1 MSKRIENLRRLLNP
15 RHIAFIGGNDA
26 EIGARQCYKLFDG
39 EVWGVNPRRE
49 TLADVACY
57 KSIEDLP
64 EAPDAVFLATPR
76 SATVDSVRKLSKLGA
91 GGVACFTAGY
101 GELGEKGALDEKR
114 LIEAAG
120 DMALVGPN
128 SYGLINYISR
138 AILWPFGA
146 GSQRCTKG
154 VALIMQSGMISA
166 NLTMNDR
173 SVPIS
178 YVVSAGNQAVLT
190 IEDYMDVLIDSDS
203 VNAIGLYVE
212 GIKDIARF
220 SSVADK
226 ALRAGKPI
234 VLLKAGK
241 SKIGSALT
249 LSHTGSMAG
258 IDESFQTL
266 FDLLG
271 IIRVDSPVTM
281 LETLKFLSVSGVPSG
296 NKIAAFTC
304 SGGDAALLADYSE
317 KIGLDLT
324 PPSVTARITLEA
336 LLPDIATV
344 SNPLDYTTPLWG
356 NTEQMPGVFSALMK
370 DNYDAAVV
378 IQDYPPKHIH
388 EDNSPYRNDSQSFI
402 KACQL
407 CGIPGAVCSDLPENL
422 DKESREI
429 IIEGGVSPLQGFDHG
444 LEAIALSC
452 SYGRRRSAI
461 LNYENEIAFT
471 PIDVPANT
479 GVTRLI
485 NEWQGKQLLQQFDVD
500 VPSGCLIDSRSIII
514 DPSIQFPVVL
524 KGVSDNLAHKSEVN
538 AVRLG
543 IMSEDE
549 LFSSI
554 GEMQRQILS
563 VDSTLDICE
572 FLVEEMIDSVLVEL
586 LVGINTDPQFG
597 QTLLI
602 ASGGVFVEL
611 IGDSVSILL
620 PTTSHDIEHALHQ
633 LKVWP
638 LLAGFRGK
646 SAANTT
652 QVVNSILNITRF
664 AASQHRTL
672 LELDVNPLMVTSTR
686 VVAADVMI
694 REIVR

>member
-1 MSKRIENLRRLLNP
+1 MSKRIENLGRLLNP
-15 RHIAFIGGNDA
+15 RHIAFIGGDDA
-26 EIGARQCYKLFDG
+26 EIGARQCYELFDG

-49 TLADVACY
+49 TLAGVACY
-57 KSIEDLP
+57 KNIEDLP

-76 SATVDSVRKLSKLGA
+76 SATVDSVRRLSEMGA

-114 LIEAAG
+114 LIKAAG

-128 SYGLINYISR
+128 CYGLINYTSR

-154 VALIMQSGMISA
+154 AALIMQSGMIPA

-212 GIKDIARF
+212 SIKDIARF
-220 SSVADK
+220 SAVSAK
-226 ALRAGKPI
+226 ALYAGKPI
-234 VLLKAGK
+234 VVLKAGK

-249 LSHTGSMAG
+249 ISHTGSMAG
-258 IDESFQTL
+258 TDRSFQAL

-281 LETLKFLSVSGVPSG
+281 LETLKFLSVSGVPTG

-304 SGGDAALLADYSE
+304 SGGDAALLADYCE
-317 KIGLDLT
+317 EIGLDLS
-324 PPSVTARITLEA
+324 PPSRAARTTLET

-356 NTEQMPGVFSALMK
+356 NTDQMPSVFSALME
-370 DNYDAAVV
+370 DSYDAAVV

-402 KACQL
+402 KACQQ

-422 DKESREI
+422 DRESREL

-452 SYGRRRSAI
+452 IYGKRRSEI
-461 LNYENEIAFT
+461 LNHENADDFF
-471 PIDVPANT
+471 PIDVPTNN

-485 NEWQGKQLLQQFDVD
+485 NEWNGKQLLQQFDVD
-500 VPSGCLIDSRSIII
+500 VPSGSLIDSSNIII
-514 DPSIQFPVVL
+514 DSSIQFPIVL

-543 IMSEDE
+543 IMSRDE
-549 LFSSI
+549 LYSSI
-554 GEMQRQILS
+554 GEMQQQIRS
-563 VDSTLDICE
+563 IDSELDINE
-572 FLVEEMIDSVLVEL
+572 FLVEEMIDNVLVEL

-620 PTTSHDIEHALHQ
+620 PTTEHAIEHALHQ
-633 LKVWP
+633 LKIWP
-638 LLAGFRGK
+638 LLCGFRGK
-646 SAANTT
+646 SAANIT

-664 AASQHRTL
+664 AASRHQTL
-672 LELDVNPLMVTSTR
+672 LELDVNPLMITSTR

-694 REIVR
+694 RETVC